1 MQTLDPWRFGAAF
14 AVTVAVGYAVCTL
27 LWMSFTGPA
36 IAFLNA
42 LFHGLDFRPL
52 ATGAG
57 FSLLAGLYAT
67 AVLTVWAFLIGA
79 LFAVIRN
86 RLSGQRSSN

>member
-14 AVTVAVGYAVCTL
+14 ALTVAIGYAVCTL
-27 LWMSFTGPA
+27 LWVNFTGPA

-42 LFHGLDFRPL
+42 LFHGFDFRPL
-52 ATGAG
+52 ATGSG
-57 FSLLAGLYAT
+57 FSLPDGMYAT

-79 LFAVIRN
+79 LLAAIRN
-86 RLSGQRSSN
+86 LLAVRRPSE